1 MRIGHCLPVA
11 PGARRRWVLPALA
24 LLALFSGKAAAVPA
38 EDPFLLHDASRVNE
52 GELHFMLSVPS
63 HAHQHHNSIRM
74 ATDSLSTGWVKLR
87 QCHRNL
93 DAVSSAQIVFH
104 PDRIRDLTLEGFE
117 QIGAAWV
124 EGASIQ
130 MRDIGRE
137 AMLCLSAESRSLH
150 DNLDGSYSLRNGPFM
165 RRFLDGYYPMQVTMD
180 IQIPSGFRV
189 HSVQPLEQPGFRI
202 WQEAGMV
209 NVDARFEGRLS
220 TVIRLIPA
228 P

>member
-1 MRIGHCLPVA
+1 
-11 PGARRRWVLPALA
+11 
-24 LLALFSGKAAAVPA
+24 
-38 EDPFLLHDASRVNE
+38 
-52 GELHFMLSVPS
+52 
-63 HAHQHHNSIRM
+63 
-74 ATDSLSTGWVKLR
+74 
-87 QCHRNL
+87 
-93 DAVSSAQIVFH
+93 
-104 PDRIRDLTLEGFE
+104 
-117 QIGAAWV
+117 
-124 EGASIQ
+124 